1 MNLYLLRYNNY
12 YNRQIKKYGTLT
24 NYLDFMCSSTE
35 IGDQNPITDLNF
47 IENDGVQAR
56 PQPINWSGETPDYCV
71 LAEGNKVISRW
82 FVIDSVRTSAGQYQ
96 LTLYRDLVA
105 DYYDEVVKAPMFIEK
120 GYVSTSDPAIYNSE
134 HMTFNQ
140 IKKYEHLLKD
150 GTGCAWIVGYCTPEQ
165 DAAAEVSFG
174 GKPTPNK
181 VLETVNDWD
190 WAPYIGTTKL
200 LSKDEISFGFYSYAK
215 ESMLYDGIT
224 RFYTEFNRN
233 RNNKVDQKYFNYTE
247 DVDINLYLTEW
258 DFKNKLNSIRATEEM
273 AQAAYV
279 QYAPRYDFSLANIL
293 RLNNNVL
300 KIGENYFRVNVSDT
314 TETVSKTITA
324 GSNIFTY
331 FKNLLGSQTVDGE
344 SMFEDT
350 ADLVNTDT
358 FVVYPEHNVE
368 ISLVP
373 IDNISG
379 FDMTFPAERPVLQD
393 APYTMF
399 CIPYGEYT
407 FKTSTGTYTTSKE
420 TAVSLAG
427 GIATALGGTG
437 QSNLYDLQLLPY
449 CPISLLRDSGSSVDL
464 TDPDYG
470 DNLSTLTHDASSSI
484 IFYATEST
492 GSFNITY
499 NYYTDMDAIRFK
511 VKEQTTM
518 MRLCSPN
525 YNGIFEFNPFRNGGI
540 QYFNVDYTY
549 KPHQPYIHLN
559 PNFGA
564 LYGKDFNDARGLIC
578 GGDFSLPIVDDA
590 WIDYQISN
598 KNFQE
603 IFNRQIAHMETQ
615 YDVQREQEK
624 WAVATGTA
632 SGAVGGAT
640 AGFMSGGGAWGAAIG
655 GVLGGTMSLAG
666 GLRDMELSEQ
676 LRQEAIDYSKDLFGY
691 KLDNIQA
698 LPDALSKVSAY
709 NANNKVF
716 PFLEV
721 YSATKEEEEALR
733 NKLIY
738 NGMSIYRIGKL
749 EDYILNKPDS
759 IDYGYFKGQIIRLED
774 LGDDFHVANMIA
786 SEINKGVYII

>member
-1 MNLYLLRYNNY
+1 MDIYLLNFNNY
-12 YNRQIKKYGTLT
+12 YNRQIKLFELLSNYTEFLCKGSTYG
-24 NYLDFMCSSTE
+24 N
-35 IGDQNPITDLNF
+35 NPINGVNF
-47 IENDGVQAR
+47 NPGNGINSAQV
-56 PQPINWSGETPDYCV
+56 INWDGDNPDYII
-71 LAEGNKVISRW
+71 AADGNEIISRW
-82 FVIDSVRTSAGQYQ
+82 YVIQSERLRNGQFR
-96 LTLYRDLVA
+96 LVLYRDLVA
-105 DYYDEVVKAPMFIEK
+105 DYYEEVMRAPMFIEK

-134 HMTFNQ
+134 NMSFNQ
-140 IKKYEHLLKD
+140 IKKSEYLLKD
-150 GTGCAWIVGYCTPEQ
+150 GTGCAWIVGYCTPKQ
-165 DAAAEVSFG
+165 DNAAEVSFG
-174 GKPTPNK
+174 GRPTPNK
-181 VLETVNDWD
+181 VLESEEDWE
-190 WAPYIGTTKL
+190 WYPYIGTTKL
-200 LSKDEISFGFYSYAK
+200 LNKDEISFGFYSYAK
-215 ESMLYDGIT
+215 ESLLYDGIT

-247 DVDINLYLTEW
+247 DVDINLYLSDW

-279 QYAPRYDFSLANIL
+279 QYAPRYDFSLANLL

-300 KIGENYFRVNVSDT
+300 KIGENYFRVNVSDN

-379 FDMTFPAERPVLQD
+379 FDMTFPATRPVLQD

-407 FKTSTGTYTTSKE
+407 FKTSEGTYTTSKE

-449 CPISLLRDSGSSVDL
+449 CPISLLRDAGNSVDL
-464 TDPDYG
+464 TDPDYE
-470 DNLSTLTHDASSSI
+470 DNLETLIHTASSSI

-525 YNGIFEFNPFRNGGI
+525 YNGLFEFNPFRNGGI
-540 QYFNVDYTY
+540 QYINVDYTY

-578 GGDFSLPIVDDA
+578 SGDFSLPIIDNA
-590 WIDYQISN
+590 WVDYQISN
-598 KNFQE
+598 KNYNE
-603 IFNRQIAHMETQ
+603 IFKRNLSNMETQ
-615 YDVQREQEK
+615 YDVAREQEK
-624 WAVATGTA
+624 WAVGTGTFT
-632 SGAVGGAT
+632 GAVAGAS
-640 AGFMSGGGAWGAAIG
+640 AGFMSGAGGWGAAIG
-655 GVLGGTMSLAG
+655 GVLGGTLSLAG
-666 GLRDMELSEQ
+666 GLRDIELNEK
-676 LRQEAIDYSKDLFGY
+676 LRTEAIDFAKDQFGY
-691 KLDNIQA
+691 QLGNIKA
-698 LPDALSKVSAY
+698 LPEALSKVSAY
-709 NANNKVF
+709 NANNKIF

-738 NGMSIYRIGKL
+738 NGMSIFRIGKL
-749 EDYILNKPDS
+749 EDYILNKPDT
-759 IDYGYFKGQIIRLED
+759 IDYGYFKGKIIRLED
-774 LGDDFHVANMIA
+774 LGDDFLVANTLA
-786 SEINKGVYII
+786 NELNKGVYII